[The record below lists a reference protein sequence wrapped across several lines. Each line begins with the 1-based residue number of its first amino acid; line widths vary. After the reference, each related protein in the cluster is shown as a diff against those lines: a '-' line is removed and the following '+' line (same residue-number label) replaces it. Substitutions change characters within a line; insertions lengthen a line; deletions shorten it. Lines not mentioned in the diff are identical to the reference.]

1 MSNQHWHDDN
11 LPNDEQELISFH
23 LGEPCDEKAIHARL
37 QTDDA
42 YAALSES
49 IQLTLRVFSAEPV
62 PTPDTQAAWQHLRN
76 SLPVLERT
84 KKTRFWQQFV
94 LVPAGVVA
102 VLLLVAAFFVPR
114 FLRKPATPDEA
125 GVIQLR
131 PPVTGVATQ
140 DVSNHLDRAER
151 WLTVVNHATS
161 PLDEQTQA
169 EGERLLTSN
178 AVYLRDAR
186 SRGDLPDAFALERL
200 GRVLT
205 SARNTG
211 ESGVQLRVEMNTDG
225 LLFDLRILRQNHSHL
240 TGEPQ

>member
-1 MSNQHWHDDN
+1 MSNQHWQDN
-11 LPNDEQELISFH
+11 LQNDEQELIAYH
-23 LGEPCDEKAIHARL
+23 LGEPCDEKAIRTRL

-49 IQLTLRVFSAEPV
+49 IQRTLRVFSAEPV
-62 PTPDTQAAWQHLRN
+62 PEPDTQAAWQHLRN
-76 SLPVLERT
+76 SLPVLEPA
-84 KKTRFWQQFV
+84 KKIHFWKRFA
-94 LVPAGVVA
+94 LVPAGVIA
-102 VLLLVAAFFVPR
+102 VLLLAAAFLVPR
-114 FLRKPATPDEA
+114 LLRKPAMPDEA

-131 PPVTGVATQ
+131 PPVTDVATQ
-140 DVSNHLDRAER
+140 DVSNHLDHAER
-151 WLTVVNHATS
+151 WLTVVNHATA
-161 PLDEQTQA
+161 PLDAHTQA
-169 EGERLLTSN
+169 EGERLLASN

-205 SARNTG
+205 SAHNTG

>member
-1 MSNQHWHDDN
+1 MSNQHWQDN
-11 LPNDEQELISFH
+11 LQNDEQELIAYH
-23 LGEPCDEKAIHARL
+23 LGEPCDEKAIRARL

-49 IQLTLRVFSAEPV
+49 IQRTLRVFSAEPV
-62 PTPDTQAAWQHLRN
+62 PAPDTQAAWQHLRN
-76 SLPVLERT
+76 SLPVLERPQ
-84 KKTRFWQQFV
+84 KTRFWQQFV
-94 LVPAGVVA
+94 LVPAGIIA
-102 VLLLVAAFFVPR
+102 ALLVIAAFFVPR
-114 FLRKPATPDEA
+114 LLRKHAEPSEA

-131 PPVTGVATQ
+131 QPAENVGTQ
-140 DVSNHLDRAER
+140 SVSEHLDRAER
-151 WLTVVNHATS
+151 WLTVVNHATA

-178 AVYLRDAR
+178 AVYLREAR
-186 SRGDLPDAFALERL
+186 RDGDLPDAFALERL

-205 SARNTG
+205 SAHNPAEG
-211 ESGVQLRVEMNTDG
+211 GMQLRVEMNTDG

>member
-1 MSNQHWHDDN
+1 MSNQHWQDD
-11 LPNDEQELISFH
+11 LQNDEQELTAYH
-23 LGEPCDEKAIHARL
+23 LGEPCDEKTIRARL

-42 YAALSES
+42 FAALSES
-49 IQLTLRVFSAEPV
+49 IQRTLRVFSAEPV
-62 PTPDTQAAWQHLRN
+62 PAPDTHAAWQHLRN

-84 KKTRFWQQFV
+84 QKTRFWQQFV
-94 LVPAGVVA
+94 LVPAGIIAA
-102 VLLLVAAFFVPR
+102 VLVVAAFFVPR
-114 FLRKPATPDEA
+114 LLRKPAMPDEA

-131 PPVTGVATQ
+131 PPATNVATQ
-140 DVSNHLDRAER
+140 DVSNHLDSAER
-151 WLTVVNHATS
+151 WLTVVNHATA

-205 SARNTG
+205 SAHNAG

>member
-1 MSNQHWHDDN
+1 MKNQDSIEG
-11 LPNDEQELISFH
+11 LQNDEQELIAFH

-37 QTDDA
+37 QIDDA

-49 IQLTLRVFSAEPV
+49 IQRTLRVFSAEPI
-62 PTPDTQAAWQHLRN
+62 PSPDTQAAWKHLRN
-76 SLPVLERT
+76 SLPILEPA
-84 KKTRFWQQFV
+84 KKTSFWGRFAFI
-94 LVPAGVVA
+94 PASVIA

-114 FLRKPATPDEA
+114 LLRKHAEPDEA
-125 GVIQLR
+125 GVIHLR
-131 PPVTGVATQ
+131 QPVENAGAQ
-140 DVSNHLDRAER
+140 GISEHLDRAER

-178 AVYLRDAR
+178 AVYLREAR

-205 SARNTG
+205 SAHNPEEAG
-211 ESGVQLRVEMNTDG
+211 MQLRVEMNTDG

>member
-1 MSNQHWHDDN
+1 MSNQHWQDN
-11 LPNDEQELISFH
+11 NMQNDEQELIAFH
-23 LGEPCDEKAIHARL
+23 LGEPCDEKAIRTRL

-42 YAALSES
+42 YAALSEA
-49 IQLTLRVFSAEPV
+49 IQRTLRVFSAEPV
-62 PTPDTQAAWQHLRN
+62 PEPDTQAAWQHLRN

-84 KKTRFWQQFV
+84 KKTRFWQQFI
-94 LVPAGVVA
+94 LVPAGVIA
-102 VLLLVAAFFVPR
+102 VLLLAGTFFVPR
-114 FLRKPATPDEA
+114 FLHKRAVTDEA

-131 PPVTGVATQ
+131 PSATNVATQ
-140 DVSNHLDRAER
+140 NVSDHLDRAER

-169 EGERLLTSN
+169 EGERLLTTN

-205 SARNTG
+205 SAHNTG